1 MCGDQSMP
9 EVTAIRLSIANCY
22 LVKTGTGFI
31 LIDTGFSWHRRALQ
45 NALRAA
51 GCATGDLKLIVIT
64 HGDLDHTGNC
74 VWLQKRYRAP
84 VGMHPAEAESAERG
98 NMFLSRKNGPGLFI
112 RALVS
117 LVGLLFVR
125 RFKPQVLLNE
135 GDVLSAYGL
144 DARILHLPGHS
155 MGSIG
160 VLTAEGQFFCGD
172 LLATKDG
179 RPIKGALVD
188 DAGEM
193 DASIRR
199 LKGLHIKMVYPGHG
213 RPFTMDQLMEDDS
226 RSGH

>member
-1 MCGDQSMP
+1 MP
-9 EVTAIRLSIANCY
+9 EVTPIRLSIANCY
-22 LVKTGTGFI
+22 LLKTGTGYI
-31 LIDTGFSWHRRALQ
+31 LIDTGFSWHRRALR

-51 GCATGDLKLIVIT
+51 GCGAGDLKLIVIT

-84 VGMHPAEAESAERG
+84 VGMHPAEAAAAERG
-98 NMFLSRKNGPGLFI
+98 NMFLSRKNGPGLFV

-117 LVGLLFVR
+117 FMGLFVFR
-125 RFKPQVLLNE
+125 RFKPQVLLKE
-135 GDVLSAYGL
+135 GDALSEYGL

-179 RPIKGALVD
+179 RPIRGALVD

-193 DASIRR
+193 DASIQR
-199 LKGLHIKMVYPGHG
+199 LKNLHIKMVYPGHG
-213 RPFTMDQLMEDDS
+213 RPFTMEELTEDGPRPS
-226 RSGH
+226 H